1 VADAV
6 ITFDVLGL
14 PQPQGSMKSLGN
26 RGGRTILTHSNGAAL
41 MPWRQ
46 VLASAALAA
55 RPDGWDLSRP
65 VGLSLTFRF
74 PRPAGHYR
82 TNGTL
87 KPAAPS
93 AKLTKPDLDKLIRAC
108 GDAWAG
114 IVYRGDQQI
123 VSIAAAKRFI
133 VGTEAPGLLATIIPL
148 ASYLHPQ
155 TEPATA
161 GP

>member
-1 VADAV
+1 
-6 ITFDVLGL
+6 
-14 PQPQGSMKSLGN
+14 MKSLGN

-155 TEPATA
+155 TEPATDR
-161 GP
+161 P

>member
-1 VADAV
+1 M

-46 VLASAALAA
+46 VLASATLAA

-155 TEPATA
+155 TEPATDR
-161 GP
+161 P

>member
-155 TEPATA
+155 TEPATDR
-161 GP
+161 P

>member
-1 VADAV
+1 M

-155 TEPATA
+155 TEPATDR
-161 GP
+161 P

>member
-1 VADAV
+1 M

-14 PQPQGSMKSLGN
+14 PQPQGSMKSLGH
-26 RGGRTILTHSNGAAL
+26 RGGRTILAHSNGAAL

-82 TNGTL
+82 KSGSL
-87 KPAAPS
+87 KPSAPCS
-93 AKLTKPDLDKLIRAC
+93 KVTKPDLDKLIRAC

-114 IVYRGDQQI
+114 IVYQGDQQV
-123 VSIAAAKRFI
+123 VSIVAAKRFV
-133 VGTEAPGLLATIIPL
+133 VGSETPGLLATIIPL
-148 ASYLHPQ
+148 SD
-155 TEPATA
+155 
-161 GP
+161 

>member
-1 VADAV
+1 MADAV

-87 KPAAPS
+87 KPTAPS

-155 TEPATA
+155 TEPATDR
-161 GP
+161 P

>member
-1 VADAV
+1 MITINV
-6 ITFDVLGL
+6 IGI
-14 PQPQGSMKSLGN
+14 PQPQGSMKSLGA
-26 RGGRTILTHSNGAAL
+26 RAGRTILTHSNGTTL

-46 VLASAALAA
+46 ELANAALAA
-55 RPDGWDLSRP
+55 RPSDWDLSASIA
-65 VGLSLTFRF
+65 LSLTFRF

-148 ASYLHPQ
+148 ASFPHPQ

-161 GP
+161 RP